1 MHELSLAESA
11 LGLIEEAA
19 RREGFARVRVV
30 RLEIGAL
37 ACVEP
42 EALRFAF
49 EAVARNTCAEGAR
62 LDILPVAG
70 EGECPACGLRAAM
83 ETGYDLCPR
92 CEIRPLT
99 VRRGMEVRVKDLDVE

>member
-19 RREGFARVRVV
+19 RREGFDRVRVV
-30 RLEIGAL
+30 RIEIGAL